1 MTAGVRV
8 ELVEGL
14 VRRVEALRRAGVA
27 RTDLRPETVL
37 LWQGGSA
44 GRRLVAKIAD
54 FEKAVVE
61 GERGS
66 MRGADGE
73 MAEETRVPCLVIS
86 HDGVAAEG
94 FRKVSRVCRMVGRD
108 TAIW

>member
-1 MTAGVRV
+1 M
-8 ELVEGL
+8 
-14 VRRVEALRRAGVA
+14 RRVEALRRAGVA